1 MTEPI
6 FGSEVYS
13 QKLISQAKVRK
24 FASQNGRGYLS
35 IGIVDA
41 DRKPVDPDNNLVRL
55 KLWRNDLSDP
65 TAEDSRGDLVMDT
78 FAPNTPDP
86 VRDDVG
92 KYHFD
97 IGPAYTD
104 RRGLLSAE
112 WSYAVAGTAFTF
124 TDDVQVLEQMPN
136 YELLSEQTKLM
147 VEQASWFFADLF
159 DSTTG
164 GPWLGENFQTH
175 FDYDRMAF
183 LLRMATMKF
192 NVLGYPVTRYGV
204 AKDDSAIPANYTD
217 LILWGT
223 KLEAIRHLMTSYVE
237 IPDFRNIATT
247 YTDRRDYLQRW
258 QAILEEEK
266 PEYQKAVKMAKRSLL
281 SLGRGSLLVSGG
293 IYGGTARSIF
303 VPGMYAAMT
312 RSMRFYPAAPSVS
325 FGNQAFGLPR

>member
-55 KLWRNDLSDP
+55 KLWRNTLTDP
-65 TAEDSRGDLVMDT
+65 AIEDSRGDLVMDT